1 MLEEYLGLGLGDNED
16 CVMHLK
22 SDNVE
27 ITSGDEADEVTKNFL
42 IPLKIDIKIIQNQ
55 WEVVSLSSIMF
66 NYYITN
72 AIK

>member
-1 MLEEYLGLGLGDNED
+1 
-16 CVMHLK
+16 MHLK
-22 SDNVE
+22 SDNIE
-27 ITSGDEADEVTKNFL
+27 IMSSDEANKEKKNFL
-42 IPLKIDIKIIQNQ
+42 IHLKIDIKIIQNQ

>member
-1 MLEEYLGLGLGDNED
+1 
-16 CVMHLK
+16 MHLK

>member
-1 MLEEYLGLGLGDNED
+1 
-16 CVMHLK
+16 MHLK
-22 SDNVE
+22 SDNIE
-27 ITSGDEADEVTKNFL
+27 IMNSDEADEVTKNFL
-42 IPLKIDIKIIQNQ
+42 IHLKIDIKIIQNQ

>member
-1 MLEEYLGLGLGDNED
+1 
-16 CVMHLK
+16 MHLK
-22 SDNVE
+22 SDNIE
-27 ITSGDEADEVTKNFL
+27 IMSSDEADEVTKNFL
-42 IPLKIDIKIIQNQ
+42 IHLKIDIKIIQNQ

>member
-1 MLEEYLGLGLGDNED
+1 
-16 CVMHLK
+16 MHLK
-22 SDNVE
+22 SDNIE

>member
-1 MLEEYLGLGLGDNED
+1 
-16 CVMHLK
+16 MHLK
-22 SDNVE
+22 SDNIE
-27 ITSGDEADEVTKNFL
+27 IMSSDEADEVTKNFL
-42 IPLKIDIKIIQNQ
+42 IHVKIDIKIIQNQ

>member
-1 MLEEYLGLGLGDNED
+1 
-16 CVMHLK
+16 MHLK
-22 SDNVE
+22 SNNIE
-27 ITSGDEADEVTKNFL
+27 IMSSDEADEVTKNFL
-42 IPLKIDIKIIQNQ
+42 IHLKIDIKIIQNQ